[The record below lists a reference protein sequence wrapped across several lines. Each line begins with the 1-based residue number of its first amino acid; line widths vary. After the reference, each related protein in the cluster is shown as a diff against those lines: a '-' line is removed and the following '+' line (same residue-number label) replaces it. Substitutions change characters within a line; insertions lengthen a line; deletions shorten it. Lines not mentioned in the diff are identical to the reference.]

1 MSQDRN
7 ENRRRQQLLKN
18 AGYSVNTDGS
28 WGPYQNKLWMHYL
41 GNQVQQKNP
50 SPSAA
55 PTVIAIPGGAG
66 AVRYTPQVVRYL
78 QGLAATGAIAENFTD
93 GSELGTATQLAPFA
107 IGNWLRNLLPK
118 REERST
124 SYNNVNNAQPRSPK
138 GRGNKG
144 KGKGQQNKPKDTDN
158 QNPTN
163 PRNKKPPKDSKEFWQ
178 TKTGKV
184 TKGLLKWQGVATGGD
199 LLNNVVNHTNEDYQW
214 GLTRNVS
221 PFGLLTKGSEAFR
234 KPTKTPT
241 APKATTPQ
249 QIHDYYWKQYEN
261 Y

>member
-18 AGYSVNTDGS
+18 AGYSVNIDGS

-50 SPSAA
+50 SYSVA

-66 AVRYTPQVVRYL
+66 VAAAARYAPQVVRYL
-78 QGLAATGAIAENFTD
+78 QGLAAAGAIAENFTD
-93 GSELGTATQLAPFA
+93 GSELGTASQLAPFA
-107 IGNWLRNLLPK
+107 AWNWLGNLFSK
-118 REERST
+118 
-124 SYNNVNNAQPRSPK
+124 NNTQPRNPK
-138 GRGNKG
+138 GKGKG
-144 KGKGQQNKPKDTDN
+144 KGKGQQNDP
-158 QNPTN
+158 
-163 PRNKKPPKDSKEFWQ
+163 KPPKDSKGFWK
-178 TKTGKV
+178 TKIGKGILV
-184 TKGLLKWQGVATGGD
+184 WQGGAMGGD

-214 GLTRNVS
+214 GLTSNIS
-221 PFGLLTKGSEAFR
+221 PLGLLTKGSEAFR
-234 KPTKTPT
+234 KSTKTPT

-249 QIHDYYWKQYEN
+249 EIQDQFWKQYEN

>member
-1 MSQDRN
+1 MNQDRN

-18 AGYSVNTDGS
+18 AGYSVNIDGS

-41 GNQVQQKNP
+41 GNQVQQKKP
-50 SPSAA
+50 SYSVA

-66 AVRYTPQVVRYL
+66 VAAAARYAPQVVRYL
-78 QGLAATGAIAENFTD
+78 QGLAAAGAIAENFTD
-93 GSELGTATQLAPFA
+93 GSELGTASQLAPFA
-107 IGNWLRNLLPK
+107 AWNWLRNLFPK
-118 REERST
+118 REEKST
-124 SYNNVNNAQPRSPK
+124 SYNNVNNAQPRNP
-138 GRGNKG
+138 KG
-144 KGKGQQNKPKDTDN
+144 KGKRQQNKPKDTNN

-163 PRNKKPPKDSKEFWQ
+163 PSNKKPEPPKDSKEFWK

-184 TKGLLKWQGVATGGD
+184 TKGILGWQGGAMGGD

-214 GLTRNVS
+214 GLTSNVS

-234 KPTKTPT
+234 KSTKTPT
-241 APKATTPQ
+241 APKASTLQ
-249 QIHDYYWKQYEN
+249 QRQDYYWKQYEN

>member
-18 AGYSVNTDGS
+18 AGYSVNIDGS

-50 SPSAA
+50 SYSVA

-66 AVRYTPQVVRYL
+66 VAAAARYAPQVVRYL

-93 GSELGTATQLAPFA
+93 GSELGTASQLAPFA
-107 IGNWLRNLLPK
+107 VWNRLRNLFPK

-124 SYNNVNNAQPRSPK
+124 SYNNVNNTQPR
-138 GRGNKG
+138 NQKG
-144 KGKGQQNKPKDTDN
+144 KGKGKGRQKESNNPNNQGNK
-158 QNPTN
+158 NPE
-163 PRNKKPPKDSKEFWQ
+163 PPKDSKGFWK

-184 TKGLLKWQGVATGGD
+184 TKGALVWQGVATGGD

-214 GLTRNVS
+214 GLTSNAS

-234 KPTKTPT
+234 KPTETPT

-249 QIHDYYWKQYEN
+249 ERYDYYWKQYEN